1 MVVKEVLVV
10 FRVVKVVISA
20 NLTTTTTTTT
30 TTTNIRG
37 LYHQYFNYN

>member
-20 NLTTTTTTTT
+20 NLTTTTTT
-30 TTTNIRG
+30 NIRG